1 MKKNVTSAALA
12 LAAILTLSACGNSG
26 HEHTEGEEAGH
37 AHGEGDA
44 HGAAEAVKGAHGG
57 RLLKS
62 DDFAV
67 EVTIFEDGQEP
78 QFRVYATTAGKPVDP
93 KSVQLTMTLKRL
105 GGEVNSFAFTPQD
118 AFLAG
123 QGVVTEPHSFDVEVI
138 AVENGK
144 RHMWTYAS
152 REGRTTITA
161 AAAKAGGVEILTAGP
176 ATIGETRELFGTVQL
191 ATTGRSEIR
200 GQFQG
205 RIVAVSKNV
214 GDTVKRGQLL
224 ARIESSESL
233 QIYPVYATAS
243 GVIAERNGNVG
254 DIAGDR
260 ALYVITD
267 PAQTTVVFNV
277 FPKDLVAIR
286 PGVKV
291 LVETQD
297 GQPIGATTLGGY
309 LPEGNVQAGTGL
321 IRANIPNYSGALRPG
336 MALRGRATINAVTV
350 PLAVRTEAIQPFR
363 DFKVVFANYG
373 NDYEVRM
380 LELGRASPEWTEVRG
395 GLKPG
400 TPYVAK
406 GAFLIRAD
414 IEKSGASHDH

>member
-1 MKKNVTSAALA
+1 M
-12 LAAILTLSACGNSG
+12 
-26 HEHTEGEEAGH
+26 
-37 AHGEGDA
+37 
-44 HGAAEAVKGAHGG
+44 VKGPNGG
-57 RLLKS
+57 RLLRS
-62 DDFAV
+62 GDFAV

-78 QFRVYATTAGKPVDP
+78 QFRVYVTKNGKPVDP
-93 KSVQLTMTLKRL
+93 KSVQLTMKLSRL
-105 GGEVNSFAFTPQD
+105 GGELNNFAFTPQG

-123 QGVVTEPHSFDVEVI
+123 QGVVTEPHSFDVEVV

-144 RHMWTYAS
+144 RHLWTYAS
-152 REGRTTITA
+152 PEGRTTINA
-161 AAAKAGGVEILTAGP
+161 AAAKAGGIEVMTAGP
-176 ATIGETRELFGTVQL
+176 ATIGEVRELFGTVQL
-191 ATTGRSEIR
+191 ASTGRSEIR
-200 GQFQG
+200 GQFPG
-205 RIVAVSKNV
+205 RIVSVTRNV
-214 GDTVKRGQLL
+214 GDAVKRGQLL

-233 QIYPVYATAS
+233 QTYPVYATAS
-243 GVIAERNGNVG
+243 GVVAERHGNVG
-254 DIAGDR
+254 DVTGDR

-277 FPKDLVAIR
+277 FPKDLMAIR

-297 GQPIGATTLGGY
+297 GQPIGAATLSDY

-321 IRANIPNYSGALRPG
+321 IRANIPNHSGALRPG
-336 MALRGRATINAVTV
+336 MALRGRVIINAVTV

-373 NDYEVRM
+373 NEYEVRM
-380 LELGRASPEWTEVRG
+380 LELGRASPEWTEVHG

-406 GAFLIRAD
+406 GAFLVRAD